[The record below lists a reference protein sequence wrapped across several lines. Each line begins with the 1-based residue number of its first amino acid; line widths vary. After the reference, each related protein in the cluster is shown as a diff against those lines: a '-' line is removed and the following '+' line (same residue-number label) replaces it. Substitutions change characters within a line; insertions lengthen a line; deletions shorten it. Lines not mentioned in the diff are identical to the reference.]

1 MENSSTLIS
10 EEIENVEETT
20 EEMTNEEE
28 TSVEE
33 TSNEEVKVKEEQP
46 QGKFYTDE
54 EFNQKVNEIADR
66 RVARKMRKVNHE
78 IDSYKDTINVLK
90 SQIGGE
96 TIEDVNTNL
105 RNLYQNEGVELPKK
119 IVSEDTDYIQYQADK
134 DCEDIESEGYEKV
147 KEEAN
152 RLAEI
157 GYDNLSSKDKILFT
171 KLCESL
177 NKSDDIKVL
186 NSLNVDA
193 SLLEDKDFK
202 EFRAQFNRNVPI
214 SKIYDMYSGKKE
226 TKINTPGNLENKSTV
241 ERDYFTDEEIESMS
255 EEELEKNWDKVRY
268 SQTRGYL
275 K

>member
-20 EEMTNEEE
+20 EETTEE
-28 TSVEE
+28 TEVEESPVEE
-33 TSNEEVKVKEEQP
+33 TTEEQP

-96 TIEDVNTNL
+96 SPEEVNAKV
-105 RNLYQNEGVELPKK
+105 RELYEKEGVELPKK
-119 IVSEDTDYIQYQADK
+119 IVSEDTDYIKYQADR

-226 TKINTPGNLENKSTV
+226 TKINTPGNLENKSTA
-241 ERDYFTDEEIESMS
+241 ERDYFTDEEIEAMS